1 MIFQLAGVLRFG
13 CLLLR
18 LDLHQ
23 TLTTRNVRA
32 IETQG
37 DWLPGEK
44 PQAREVE
51 WIVLGCLAR
60 GCSAVGHGLCVS
72 AACPHRHSTGH
83 QALLGRLV
91 AVIVVK

>member
-1 MIFQLAGVLRFG
+1 MFQLAGVLRFG

-51 WIVLGCLAR
+51 WIVLGCLATGALQWDTDCACLRPAHIGIRR
-60 GCSAVGHGLCVS
+60 GTRRCSGGW
-72 AACPHRHSTGH
+72 
-83 QALLGRLV
+83 
-91 AVIVVK
+91 